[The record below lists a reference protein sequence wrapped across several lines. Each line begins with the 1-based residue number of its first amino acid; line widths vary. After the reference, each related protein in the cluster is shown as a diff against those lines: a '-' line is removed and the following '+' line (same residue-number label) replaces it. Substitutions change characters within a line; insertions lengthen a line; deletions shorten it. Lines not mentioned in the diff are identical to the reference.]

1 MSVGLLYVNEKNFEV
16 CLVLDLE
23 VRIIEEFLN
32 SLTICEFVIS
42 LIVCESVIS
51 FTVCDLEVLD
61 L

>member
-1 MSVGLLYVNEKNFEV
+1 MISLWLSVGLLDENEKNFGV

-32 SLTICEFVIS
+32 SLTICEYVIS
-42 LIVCESVIS
+42 L
-51 FTVCDLEVLD
+51 TVCDLEVLD